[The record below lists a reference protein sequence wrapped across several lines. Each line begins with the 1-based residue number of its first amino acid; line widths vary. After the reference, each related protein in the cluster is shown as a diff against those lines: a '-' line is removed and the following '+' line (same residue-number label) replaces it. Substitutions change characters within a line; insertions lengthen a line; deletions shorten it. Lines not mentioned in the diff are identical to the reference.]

1 MACRGKG
8 NPASLLMKILIDMN
22 LPPSWV
28 EFLAEKEFE
37 AVHWS
42 EIGDFGATDEI
53 ILEWAKKY
61 DHVVFTHD
69 LDFGALL
76 AATRGERPSVIQ
88 IRTQDTFPE
97 SCGEIIIKALNQ
109 FENELEKG
117 ALISVD
123 RYKARVRILPLKVSY
138 YWKHW

>member
-1 MACRGKG
+1 
-8 NPASLLMKILIDMN
+8 MKIPIDMN
-22 LPPSWV
+22 LPFP
-28 EFLAEKEFE
+28 AEKGLE
-37 AVHWS
+37 AVHWLK
-42 EIGDFGATDEI
+42 IGDLGATDEI

-76 AATRGERPSVIQ
+76 AATRGEGPSVIQ

-97 SCGEIIIKALNQ
+97 SSGEMIIKALSQ

-117 ALISVD
+117 ALLSAD
-123 RYKARVRILPLKVSY
+123 RYKARVRILPLKA
-138 YWKHW
+138 

>member
-1 MACRGKG
+1 
-8 NPASLLMKILIDMN
+8 MKILIDMN

-28 EFLAEKEFE
+28 EFLTKKGFE

-42 EIGDFGATDEI
+42 KIGDFGATDVV
-53 ILEWAKKY
+53 ILEWAKKH

-69 LDFGALL
+69 LDFGDLV
-76 AATRGERPSVIQ
+76 AATRGEGPSVIQ

-97 SCGEIIIKALNQ
+97 SSGEIITKALNQ

-117 ALISVD
+117 ALLSVD
-123 RYKARVRILPLKVSY
+123 LHKARVRILPLKV
-138 YWKHW
+138 

>member
-1 MACRGKG
+1 
-8 NPASLLMKILIDMN
+8 MKILIDMN

-28 EFLAEKEFE
+28 AFLAEKEFE

-42 EIGDFGATDEI
+42 EIG
-53 ILEWAKKY
+53 KKH

-76 AATRGERPSVIQ
+76 AATRGEGPSVIQ

-97 SCGEIIIKALNQ
+97 SCGEIITKALNQ

-117 ALISVD
+117 ALLSVD
-123 RYKARVRILPLKVSY
+123 LHKARVRILPLKA
-138 YWKHW
+138 

>member
-1 MACRGKG
+1 
-8 NPASLLMKILIDMN
+8 MKILVDMN

-28 EFLAEKEFE
+28 EFLAEKGVE

-42 EIGDFGATDEI
+42 KIGNFGATDEV
-53 ILEWAKKY
+53 ILEWAKKH
-61 DHVVFTHD
+61 DHAVFTHD

-76 AATRGERPSVIQ
+76 AATRGEGPSVIQ

-97 SCGEIIIKALNQ
+97 SCGEIAIKALTQ

-117 ALISVD
+117 ALLSVD
-123 RYKARVRILPLKVSY
+123 LHKARVRILPLKT
-138 YWKHW
+138 